1 MARTFGRSSTKITI
15 SEFYDNY
22 KLGKYN
28 FNAEYQRKS
37 DVWLEDKQSFL
48 IDSIFKNYP
57 IPALFMRP
65 IIDDE
70 GRTIYDIIDGKQR
83 LQTIIK
89 FIEGKIPLTSYFGED
104 DFFSES
110 EKEKIEQMS
119 SSFFYDI
126 KNNKIFVD
134 YIKQFW
140 TYPLQVE
147 YLYEENGELIS
158 NVFDRLNRNGEPLNR
173 QELRNAKYGKTLFL
187 QKVRDL
193 SKVPFLHDKL
203 KRLKIERMEDDEF
216 VSELL
221 ILILDNDI
229 QDSSPNIIDEKYD
242 KYKDDEANIEQ
253 AGNIFVKIIH
263 FMEKLE
269 LNFDTLKR
277 LSWTTHLYTL
287 FSVCWYCEKNQVKV
301 DDVKE
306 KINDFYNSYFSR
318 NTVYEGSLKDYK
330 TAASSRTRS
339 AAQRKNRMSAILQY
353 CGICVSPLEN
363 L

>member
-1 MARTFGRSSTKITI
+1 MARTFERSSTKITI

-22 KLGKYN
+22 KLEKYN
-28 FNAEYQRKS
+28 FDAEYQRKG

-65 IIDDE
+65 IIDEE

-83 LQTIIK
+83 LQSIIK

-104 DFFSES
+104 DFFSEN

-119 SSFFYDI
+119 GKFFFEI
-126 KNNKIFVD
+126 KNKKSLVD

-140 TYPLQVE
+140 TYSLQVE
-147 YLYEENGELIS
+147 YLYEENEELIS

-173 QELRNAKYGKTLFL
+173 QELRNAKYGKTRLL
-187 QKVRDL
+187 KEVRDL
-193 SKVPFLHDKL
+193 SNIPFLHDKL

-229 QDSSPNIIDEKYD
+229 QDSSPDIIDEKYD
-242 KYKDDEANIEQ
+242 KYKDDDTNIEL
-253 AGNIFVKIIH
+253 ASTNFKKIIQ
-263 FMEKLE
+263 FMEELE
-269 LNFDTLKR
+269 LDFDTLKR

-287 FSVCWYCEKNQVKV
+287 FSVCWYCVIHDKCSHEIKKNITQ
-301 DDVKE
+301 
-306 KINDFYNSYFSR
+306 FYNGYFSKD
-318 NTVYEGSLKDYK
+318 VHYMDEFKDYK
-330 TAASSRTRS
+330 LAASSRTRS
-339 AAQRKNRMSAILQY
+339 SGQRKKRMNAVLKY
-353 CGICVSPLEN
+353 CDIR
-363 L
+363 